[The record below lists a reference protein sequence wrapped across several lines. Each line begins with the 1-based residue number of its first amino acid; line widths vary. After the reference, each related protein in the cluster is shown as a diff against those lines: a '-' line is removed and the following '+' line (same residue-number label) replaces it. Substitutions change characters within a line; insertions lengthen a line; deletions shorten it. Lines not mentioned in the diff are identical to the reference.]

1 MSDTPL
7 LADEEIVASATARKA
22 LAALRIV
29 LGFVFLW
36 AFLDRTLG
44 LGYSTAPEDAWIRGG
59 SPVLSFVSSSLE
71 DGKPFTGIF
80 RAIANPGAG
89 VLFML
94 GLLGIGLA
102 LVLGIATRLAAACGV
117 ALMALLWLATFPP
130 VTVDAASAAPNPL
143 VDAHVV
149 YALALVVV
157 AATRAGDAWGL
168 GRRWRRLGIVRAN
181 PWLL

>member
-44 LGYSTAPEDAWIRGG
+44 
-59 SPVLSFVSSSLE
+59 
-71 DGKPFTGIF
+71 
-80 RAIANPGAG
+80 
-89 VLFML
+89 
-94 GLLGIGLA
+94 
-102 LVLGIATRLAAACGV
+102 LGIATRLAAACGV